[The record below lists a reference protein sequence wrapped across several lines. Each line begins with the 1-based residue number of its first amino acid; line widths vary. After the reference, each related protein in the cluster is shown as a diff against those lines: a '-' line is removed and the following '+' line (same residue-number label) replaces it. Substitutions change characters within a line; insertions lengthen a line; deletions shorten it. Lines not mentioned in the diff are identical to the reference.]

1 MAAKAVAAEL
11 LDIDGR
17 EVRVTNPHKV
27 YFPVAGVTKLDL
39 VNYYLAVADAALR
52 AIGRRPL
59 VLKRYVNGIAGEGFY
74 QKRAP
79 AKRPDWVRTVELTFP
94 SGRTAHELV
103 ISERAQLVWI
113 TNLGNID
120 LHPHPV
126 REDDL
131 DHPDELRI
139 DLDPGPG
146 VPWQTV
152 REVAQIVREVLA
164 EHGLTGW
171 PKTTGSRGLH
181 VYVRLHREWG
191 FGEVRRAAL
200 AVSREVERRA
210 PGRATSKWW
219 KEEREGVFLDYNQ
232 NAKDRTVAAAYS
244 VRPLPEA
251 RVSAPLSWD
260 EVPACD
266 PADFTIRTVP
276 RRLAERGD
284 LAAGLDASPGSLAG
298 LLELAE
304 RHEAEGLGGD
314 APWPPHFRRRRGE
327 PTRVAPSRAATSAA
341 SESAAA
347 AALRGAAVRGAE
359 AARGVEVARDAEA
372 APGTIAGRQQTT
384 TSGPAARSGATRNAD
399 TAATA
404 ASSVALAAGP
414 TAAAPAS
421 PAAVSSATSGA
432 APAASASPA
441 AAATGRRRSKM
452 PLIVVAKARTEAD
465 ALAGLERWKRRH
477 PDAAAHLEGTDVLT
491 DAMRGRSSTWTRIR
505 VNLRHVPEAEQPPAE
520 APDPDYDPW
529 RDHG

>member
-1 MAAKAVAAEL
+1 MAAKAAAAEL
-11 LDIDGR
+11 LDIDGH

-27 YFPVAGVTKLDL
+27 YFPAAGVTKLDL

-181 VYVRLHREWG
+181 VYVRLHRESG

-284 LAAGLDASPGSLAG
+284 LAAGLDESPGSLSG
-298 LLELAE
+298 LLELAK

-327 PTRVAPSRAATSAA
+327 PRRVSPSRAATSAA
-341 SESAAA
+341 SGSAAA
-347 AALRGAAVRGAE
+347 AAPSGAAAPAATAGRRATSTPGTAANPD
-359 AARGVEVARDAEA
+359 AARTTAAAA
-372 APGTIAGRQQTT
+372 APV
-384 TSGPAARSGATRNAD
+384 SSVGPAAA
-399 TAATA
+399 
-404 ASSVALAAGP
+404 P
-414 TAAAPAS
+414 TADAPAS
-421 PAAVSSATSGA
+421 PAAPSSPTSEA
-432 APAASASPA
+432 APAASASSA
-441 AAATGRRRSKM
+441 APATGRRRSKM
-452 PLIVVAKARTEAD
+452 PLIVIAKARTESD
-465 ALAGLERWKRRH
+465 AHAGLERWKQRH
-477 PDAAAHLEGTDVLT
+477 PEAAEHLQAADVLT

-505 VNLRHVPEAEQPPAE
+505 VNLRHVPEAARPPDE

-529 RDHG
+529 QDNG

>member
-1 MAAKAVAAEL
+1 MAAKAAAAEL
-11 LDIDGR
+11 IEIDGR

-27 YFPVAGVTKLDL
+27 YFPAAGVTKLDL
-39 VNYYLAVADAALR
+39 VSYYLAVADGALR

-59 VLKRYVNGIAGEGFY
+59 VLKRYVNGIEGEGFY

-79 AKRPDWVRTVELTFP
+79 AKRPDWVRTVELAFP

-131 DHPDELRI
+131 DHPDELRV

-146 VPWQTV
+146 VAWQTV

-219 KEEREGVFLDYNQ
+219 KEERVGVFLDYNQ

-251 RVSAPLSWD
+251 RVSAPVTWD
-260 EVPACD
+260 EVPACE
-266 PADFTIRTVP
+266 PADFTIRTMP
-276 RRLAERGD
+276 ARLAERGD
-284 LAAGLDASPGSLAG
+284 LAAGLDTSPGSLAG
-298 LLELAE
+298 LLELAR

-314 APWPPHFRRRRGE
+314 APWPPHFRRRSGE
-327 PTRVAPSRAATSAA
+327 PRRVAPSRAAGPAAAAAA
-341 SESAAA
+341 SESAVAGGVDGVPAA
-347 AALRGAAVRGAE
+347 GSALQAPVSRPAVSGVTSE
-359 AARGVEVARDAEA
+359 AATDA
-372 APGTIAGRQQTT
+372 P
-384 TSGPAARSGATRNAD
+384 S
-399 TAATA
+399 
-404 ASSVALAAGP
+404 
-414 TAAAPAS
+414 S
-421 PAAVSSATSGA
+421 PAA
-432 APAASASPA
+432 PP
-441 AAATGRRRSKM
+441 TGRRRSKM
-452 PLIVVAKARTEAD
+452 PLIVVAKARTEAE
-465 ALAGLERWKRRH
+465 ARAGMDRWKQRH
-477 PDAAAHLEGTDVLT
+477 PEAARHLRAADVLT

-505 VNLRHVPEAEQPPAE
+505 VNLRNVPEAERPPAE
-520 APDPDYDPW
+520 TPDPDYDPW
-529 RDHG
+529 RDRE